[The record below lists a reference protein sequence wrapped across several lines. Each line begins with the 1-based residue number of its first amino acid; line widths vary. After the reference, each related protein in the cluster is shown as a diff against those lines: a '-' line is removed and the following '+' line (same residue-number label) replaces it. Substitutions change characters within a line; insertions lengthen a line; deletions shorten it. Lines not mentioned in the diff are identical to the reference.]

1 MPAQYFGRNQKA
13 TVLEVTPQ
21 ATIADIDTG
30 TVNSGD
36 SATDTVIEDI
46 RTKFD
51 TLKDELEALGLLA

>member
-1 MPAQYFGRNQKA
+1 MPAQYFGRNAKA
-13 TVLEVTPQ
+13 MVSGVVPQ
-21 ATIADIDTG
+21 TTIADIDTG

-36 SATDTVIEDI
+36 SATDTVIEDL